1 MNSFQLIVTVS
12 FLIIPAFVSATTD
25 KEQAAKDVCKCLKEP
40 YSEANKALEL
50 INNANASG
58 ELSKIL
64 SSQEELMKVINT
76 SQKCLEDLYIKYPE
90 IDKDTALQ
98 AEVITLADS
107 NCPNPLN
114 NMTFPSQKPTQ

>member
-1 MNSFQLIVTVS
+1 MNSFQLIVIVS

-25 KEQAAKDVCKCLKEP
+25 KEQAAKDVCKCLEEP

-98 AEVITLADS
+98 ADVIAIADK

-114 NMTFPSQKPTQ
+114 NMKFPSKEPTQ

>member
-1 MNSFQLIVTVS
+1 MNIPQLIVTVS
-12 FLIIPAFVSATTD
+12 FLIIPPFSSATTD
-25 KEQAAKDVCKCLKEP
+25 TEQAAKDVCKCLEEP

-90 IDKDTALQ
+90 INKDTTLQ
-98 AEVITLADS
+98 AEVITITDKE
-107 NCPNPLN
+107 CPNPLN
-114 NMTFPSQKPTQ
+114 NKTFPSEEPTK